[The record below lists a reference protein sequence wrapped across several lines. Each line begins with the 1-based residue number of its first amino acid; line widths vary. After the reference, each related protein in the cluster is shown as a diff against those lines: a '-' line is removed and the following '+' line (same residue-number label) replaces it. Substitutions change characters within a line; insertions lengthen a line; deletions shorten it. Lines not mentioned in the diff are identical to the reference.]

1 MDSIFLKNIRCF
13 YDEQTVPIRPITILV
28 GENSS
33 GKSTFLA
40 ATRIAWDLCQGKKRI
55 DFNEDPFNLGSFEQ
69 IATYRGGKAGRAKE
83 FFVGAEFDLR
93 KNRNSNKLK
102 KISIQGTFIQD
113 SGKPI
118 LSNWL
123 FQSSDYRL
131 EIKFGD
137 SDKDVIF
144 LVKTP
149 SGDLEIRE
157 FPFLIFPSDFGVDI
171 FSYLRFII
179 QDIKR
184 FAKNYKGKIPKK
196 EDISLFVELGIAVSE
211 TFGSRPYAIAP
222 IRTRPLINYDPL
234 KDIPS
239 PEGSHIPIILARM
252 SATDINAWT
261 KLRDSLDSFGRASGL
276 FDDVDVRRIGRKEGD
291 PFQLRIKIS
300 GPPFNLVHVGY
311 GVSQVLPIIVDA
323 LQKPRG
329 TTFLLQQP
337 EVHLHPKAQA
347 ELGSFLASTAKL
359 GEKRFIIETHSD
371 YLIDRIRMDV
381 RDNEYLSENDVVIL
395 YFERSGGTV
404 NISPIYIDKNGN
416 LINTP
421 NTYRGFFLEEERRII
436 LG

>member
-1 MDSIFLKNIRCF
+1 
-13 YDEQTVPIRPITILV
+13 LV

-291 PFQLRIKIS
+291 PFQLRIKIA

-359 GEKRFIIETHSD
+359 GEKKFIIETHSD